1 MIPKLPLLFPH
12 MYHVLEIQGGDKV
25 SDGDCLVS
33 ERIDDHVVTLGF
45 NQPDKRNALDLA
57 TVSEIDKALRVY
69 SEEPTVLVLHS
80 TTPGMF
86 VSGADIA
93 ELRDRTADDAL
104 RSINASLFDRLAA
117 HRWPTIAAIDGYAL
131 GGGCELAMA
140 CDFRIATPTSTF
152 GQPELALG
160 ILAGAGANWRLR
172 ELVGI
177 AAARRMLFLGERVD
191 GTEAEA
197 LGLVDAT
204 VDADALIECAIE
216 YARRISRNSWQAV
229 ELTKLALAQNR
240 PTTTSFDITAQ
251 ALLFESDEK
260 RERMT
265 RFLDRKNNK

>member
-1 MIPKLPLLFPH
+1 MEK
-12 MYHVLEIQGGDKV
+12 GGDV
-25 SDGDCLVS
+25 SNPDGHLVA
-33 ERIDDHVVTLGF
+33 ERIDEHVVTLGF
-45 NQPDKRNALDLA
+45 NQPDKRNALDLE
-57 TVSEIDKALRVY
+57 TVEAIDEALGTY
-69 SEEPTVLVLHS
+69 SKEPTVLVLHS

-104 RSINASLFDRLAA
+104 RSINAGLFDRLAA
-117 HRWPTIAAIDGYAL
+117 HRWPTIAVIDGFAL

-140 CDFRIATPTSTF
+140 CDFRIASPEATF

-172 ELVGI
+172 ELVGL
-177 AAARRMLFLGERVD
+177 AAARRMLFLGEKVNGED
-191 GTEAEA
+191 AHA
-197 LGLVDAT
+197 LGLVDAVAPSDELIDT
-204 VDADALIECAIE
+204 ALDF
-216 YARRISRNSWQAV
+216 ARQISRNSWQAV

-260 RERMT
+260 HERMT
-265 RFLDRKNNK
+265 RFLERKKEK